1 MRRLEAG
8 DVTYL
13 AGGQSGIVEILIADA
28 GELGADFPFE
38 ELSDE
43 EVREVYGMMGWW
55 RYYITKDPA
64 LLRLRQ
70 LVRDGEKP
78 YIFMDVGWRFLLDFG
93 DESFNLDHP
102 LHVCDV
108 LLNRQWVGNLRMDQ
122 ITPHLAEV
130 ARQGRE
136 IYYDYVNMPV
146 EELPESRRRVEE
158 LRRWLFQEGA

>member
-1 MRRLEAG
+1 MRRLETG
-8 DVTYL
+8 NTTYL
-13 AGGQSGIVEILIADA
+13 AGDQSGIVEILTADA
-28 GELGADFPFE
+28 GELGATFPFE
-38 ELSDE
+38 GLSDE
-43 EVREVYGMMGWW
+43 EVDEIYRMAGWW
-55 RYYITKDPA
+55 RHHITNDPA

-70 LVRDGEKP
+70 LVRGGEKP

-93 DESFNLDHP
+93 DVSFNLDHP

-108 LLNRQWVGNLRMDQ
+108 LLNRQWGGGLRMGQ

-146 EELPESRRRVEE
+146 EDLPESRRRVEE